1 MEKILE
7 NEASF
12 IKSGASW
19 YLLLPRHTREFI
31 GIKET
36 NEGNELITDAK
47 LVMAI
52 GKHGRF
58 LYLYSPSQQRE
69 YKRKI
74 KKQQEGSE

>member
-12 IKSGASW
+12 IKSGGSW
-19 YLLLPRHTREFI
+19 YLLIPRHTREFI

-47 LVMAI
+47 IVMAM

-58 LYLYSPSQQRE
+58 LYIFSPKQQRE
-69 YKRKI
+69 YQRKI
-74 KKQQEGSE
+74 KKQKEGGE